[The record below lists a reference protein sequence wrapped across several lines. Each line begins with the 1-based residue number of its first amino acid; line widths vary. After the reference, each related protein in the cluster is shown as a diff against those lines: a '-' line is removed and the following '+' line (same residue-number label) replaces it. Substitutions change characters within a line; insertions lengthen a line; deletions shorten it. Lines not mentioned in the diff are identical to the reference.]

1 MSRINRFIRTKSVG
15 FIIIAACV
23 LIVLI
28 LMASLLFATFSS
40 FRTGIENAVNTQTN
54 ELSTQ
59 IVYNYE
65 NSISGII
72 ETSNI
77 IQTDIDRFDITTE
90 QDSALFADYL
100 RQIIHLRSD
109 IIKISIY
116 DYQTR
121 LCLVSSTERE
131 IGEPIYD
138 VDASWFNEAIS
149 DPTVHVFSTPYA
161 EFGSEEYKVNV
172 SKRIRFSNGERDGVL
187 LIEISFQSFIEL
199 VDKSNLG
206 DGGHI
211 TIIDSNYDIVYTSLL
226 EPSVA
231 QEGIELA
238 REIVLGSRSAVVSGY
253 NMAVNVDTLS
263 DTKWRICVFINIDD
277 MIETERTFL
286 LTMFLVSGIVLIIG
300 VLLFTVVA
308 RAITTPM
315 KQLELAMRKV
325 EKSDYFRMEEVQ
337 LEASVEVEAL
347 TRRFNRMM
355 RKIGELMGRVIDEQ
369 NAQRKSELKALQN
382 QINPHFL
389 YNTLDS
395 IMWLIENSKNDEAGE
410 MVVALARLF
419 RIGISNDSE
428 VIPVRDEI
436 EHVRNYL
443 LIQNIRYTGSFDY
456 EFDVDDATLDIM
468 TMKLILQPIVEN
480 CIYHGLKNKIDKGH
494 IRISAGIED
503 DCLMLSVSDNGYG
516 MRQETIDKIY
526 SSFEDG
532 TISFEDSTISSSVG
546 LKNIYQRV
554 MIYYSGNAGMK
565 IESVLDEGTTITIT
579 EPLKK
584 DEDQDEKND

>member
-1 MSRINRFIRTKSVG
+1 MNRIDRFFKTKSVG
-15 FIIIAACV
+15 FIIIATCV
-23 LIVLI
+23 FIVLI
-28 LMASLLFATFSS
+28 LMISLLLATFSS
-40 FRTGIENAVNTQTN
+40 FRTGIEDAVNTQTS

-65 NSISGII
+65 NSISGIV

-77 IQTDIDRFDITTE
+77 IQTVIDRFDITTE
-90 QDSALFADYL
+90 QGSVQFSDYL
-100 RQIIHLRSD
+100 RQVIHLRSD
-109 IIKISIY
+109 IIKISVY
-116 DYQTR
+116 DYETR
-121 LCLVSSTERE
+121 LCLVSSVDRE
-131 IGEPIYD
+131 IGSPIYD
-138 VDASWFNEAIS
+138 DASWFDEAIR
-149 DPTVHVFSTPYA
+149 DPTVHVFSIPYD
-161 EFGSEEYKVNV
+161 EFGSEEYEVNV
-172 SKRIRFSNGERDGVL
+172 SKRIRFSNGERAGVL

-206 DGGHI
+206 AGGHI
-211 TIIDSNYDIVYTSLL
+211 TIIDSNYGIVYSSLN
-226 EPSVA
+226 EPGA
-231 QEGIELA
+231 IQEGVDLA
-238 REIVLGSRSAVVSGY
+238 REIVLGSRSAVVGGY

-277 MIETERTFL
+277 MIEIERSFL
-286 LTMFLVSGIVLIIG
+286 LTMFLVSGVVLVIG
-300 VLLFTVVA
+300 ILLFTVVA
-308 RAITTPM
+308 RAITSPM

-325 EKSDYFRMEEVQ
+325 EMSDYFRMEEVE
-337 LEASVEVEAL
+337 LVASIEVEAL

-395 IMWLIENSKNDEAGE
+395 IMWLIENNKNHEAGE

-443 LIQNIRYTGSFDY
+443 LIQNIRYADSFDY
-456 EFDVDDATLDIM
+456 EFDIDEATLEIE

-494 IRISAGIED
+494 IRIGARVED
-503 DCLMLSVSDNGYG
+503 NHLMLSVSDNGYG

-526 SSFEDG
+526 RSFEDG
-532 TISFEDSTISSSVG
+532 SVSIDDSTLSSSVG
-546 LKNIYQRV
+546 LKNIYQRI
-554 MIYYSGNAGMK
+554 MIYYSGDAGMK
-565 IESVLDEGTTITIT
+565 IESILDEGTTITIT
-579 EPLKK
+579 EPLAKR
-584 DEDQDEKND
+584 